1 MKKIF
6 IALCCYL
13 APMALMAQNTN
24 SNTDNLDFLRS
35 IGKIY
40 VAVGVLLII
49 FIGIVIFLVRLDSN
63 LTNLENQIKNE

>member
-13 APMALMAQNTN
+13 APMALMA